1 MLTNAELIVSAPY
14 PEYHH
19 DFRALLASVVNFMF
33 FARGLTGVSCRVRDV
48 HVDAYNITLQIG
60 RAVKTLDCGYNVK
73 LAVLLDVRRYVLGYD
88 PVANVPSRARWRHA
102 GRRVCLRKGAAS
114 AANAIGVP
122 LSHIRYQ
129 GGWATNSDVVLDY
142 IDPNVLP
149 SPGAWFFFTWRM
161 ICMGRN
167 KKKKREFEEIRIYC
181 FYCDRQFKDEEILID
196 HQRAKHFKCEVC
208 NKKLSTAKGLATHCY
223 QVHRVEVTS
232 VPNAKEGNGSIELDI
247 YGMAGVDEAL
257 VTLGRAPEEPDAKQ
271 AKAEEAPA
279 AGAAAPVAAVASVP
293 PVMPGAPAPCDAVWL
308 PSTVAAETRHGAP
321 VCAPPQAPLF
331 PVSSGAPG
339 TPASLSV
346 PAGSDNAK
354 QLPISQAVET
364 NFPTDGLVWR
374 DTELSMEEQR
384 ASLLKYSPSPAAKT
398 RVG

>member
-1 MLTNAELIVSAPY
+1 
-14 PEYHH
+14 
-19 DFRALLASVVNFMF
+19 
-33 FARGLTGVSCRVRDV
+33 
-48 HVDAYNITLQIG
+48 
-60 RAVKTLDCGYNVK
+60 
-73 LAVLLDVRRYVLGYD
+73 
-88 PVANVPSRARWRHA
+88 
-102 GRRVCLRKGAAS
+102 
-114 AANAIGVP
+114 
-122 LSHIRYQ
+122 
-129 GGWATNSDVVLDY
+129 
-142 IDPNVLP
+142 
-149 SPGAWFFFTWRM
+149 
-161 ICMGRN
+161 MGRN

-257 VTLGRAPEEPDAKQ
+257 VTLGRAPEEPGK
-271 AKAEEAPA
+271 
-279 AGAAAPVAAVASVP
+279 GGGSSCRWRSCTSGSSRV
-293 PVMPGAPAPCDAVWL
+293 GAPSDAGCDAVWL

-331 PVSSGAPG
+331 PVSSGAAPG

-346 PAGSDNAK
+346 PAGGDNAK

>member
-1 MLTNAELIVSAPY
+1 
-14 PEYHH
+14 
-19 DFRALLASVVNFMF
+19 
-33 FARGLTGVSCRVRDV
+33 
-48 HVDAYNITLQIG
+48 
-60 RAVKTLDCGYNVK
+60 
-73 LAVLLDVRRYVLGYD
+73 
-88 PVANVPSRARWRHA
+88 
-102 GRRVCLRKGAAS
+102 
-114 AANAIGVP
+114 
-122 LSHIRYQ
+122 
-129 GGWATNSDVVLDY
+129 
-142 IDPNVLP
+142 
-149 SPGAWFFFTWRM
+149 
-161 ICMGRN
+161 MGRN

-293 PVMPGAPAPCDAVWL
+293 PVMPGAPAPY
-308 PSTVAAETRHGAP
+308 GAP
-321 VCAPPQAPLF
+321 PVGHHPYAPHAYPYGPPPPGYGYPPPVAMPYGYPPPWPPRPGMVPPSGGAGHPPPGYHMPPGMPGQPPPWPQHSTGLQTSAGVPAATISAGPVSAPPQAPLF
-331 PVSSGAPG
+331 PVSSGAAPG